1 MAKTKAK
8 KEPIVKSVDQ
18 VLDENK
24 AYRDLVKDVTNLNEM
39 ISIHSQKI
47 NKLDTLTNECKAIID
62 TMRGRL
68 GV

>member
-1 MAKTKAK
+1 MAKAKAK
-8 KEPIVKSVDQ
+8 KEPIIKSVDQ

-24 AYRDLVKDVTNLNEM
+24 AYRDLVKDVTNLNE
-39 ISIHSQKI
+39 IINIHSRKI
-47 NKLDTLTNECKAIID
+47 NELDILTSEFKAIID